1 MHVVAA
7 GWVEHILL
15 HEVFIFHSAL
25 LLDNHGENHVA
36 QIAVAFAFARSITQV
51 ALQENLEQ
59 GRVIWRRSEM
69 VLHHDVAGGRYRVAG
84 IIVETR
90 LMAQQLF
97 YGNVVISLVLD
108 AVVIN
113 GIAQDSLS
121 AKHLFVQLE
130 FLHLLQ
136 LHDTYGCNQF
146 RYRGEAHQHVRL
158 HSDASLLIRHSESAG
173 IE

>member
-15 HEVFIFHSAL
+15 HEVLVFHATL
-25 LLDNHGENHVA
+25 LFYNHGENHVA
-36 QIAVAFAFARSITQV
+36 QIAVAFAFARSIAQV

-59 GRVIWRRSEM
+59 GRVIRWRLKM
-69 VLHHDVAGGRYRVAG
+69 VLHHDVAGGRYRVTG
-84 IIVETR
+84 IVVETC

-97 YGNVVISLVLD
+97 YGDVVISLVLD
-108 AVVIN
+108 TVVVN
-113 GIAQDSLS
+113 GIAQDSLF
-121 AKHLFVQLE
+121 AKHLLVQLE

>member
-1 MHVVAA
+1 
-7 GWVEHILL
+7 
-15 HEVFIFHSAL
+15 
-25 LLDNHGENHVA
+25 
-36 QIAVAFAFARSITQV
+36 
-51 ALQENLEQ
+51 
-59 GRVIWRRSEM
+59 M

-84 IIVETR
+84 IVVETS

-97 YGNVVISLVLD
+97 YGDVVISLVLD
-108 AVVIN
+108 TVVVN
-113 GIAQDSLS
+113 GIAQDSLF
-121 AKHLFVQLE
+121 AKHLLVQLE

-158 HSDASLLIRHSESAG
+158 HSDTSLLICHSESAG

>member
-7 GWVEHILL
+7 GRVEHILL

-59 GRVIWRRSEM
+59 GRVIRWRFEM
-69 VLHHDVAGGRYRVAG
+69 VLHHDVAGGRYRVTG
-84 IIVETR
+84 IVVETS
-90 LMAQQLF
+90 LMPQQLF
-97 YGNVVISLVLD
+97 YGDVVISLVLD
-108 AVVIN
+108 TVVVN
-113 GIAQDSLS
+113 GIAQDSPF
-121 AKHLFVQLE
+121 AKHLLVQLE

-158 HSDASLLIRHSESAG
+158 HSDASFLIRHSESAG

>member
-1 MHVVAA
+1 M
-7 GWVEHILL
+7 
-15 HEVFIFHSAL
+15 
-25 LLDNHGENHVA
+25 
-36 QIAVAFAFARSITQV
+36 

-146 RYRGEAHQHVRL
+146 RYGGKAHQHVRF
-158 HSDASLLIRHSESAG
+158 HPGAPLLIRHSESAG